1 MSSFQIT
8 SLSRI
13 LNAFQVENLKFK
25 LDQICHANYLLS
37 LTPGPTFAQTPS
49 LWALDMTFSFKKNPE
64 ISLTLKL
71 ISYSHVQ
78 H

>member
-49 LWALDMTFSFKKNPE
+49 LWALDMTFSFKK
-64 ISLTLKL
+64 S
-71 ISYSHVQ
+71 
-78 H
+78 